1 MSLRNGHS
9 ASRVTFIV
17 GNDPVAENLRPVGV
31 QFVIMTE
38 LDFLSCD
45 AGTECRLARTFR
57 RCP

>member
-1 MSLRNGHS
+1 
-9 ASRVTFIV
+9 
-17 GNDPVAENLRPVGV
+17 VGV